1 MDLCRDET
9 QVGQLGRLAIV
20 TKLRLLIDG
29 FKEQEG
35 RKHSAGGPLARGFSP
50 EIPDCPVDALNEVTT
65 VIYPSFVRV
74 IV

>member
-20 TKLRLLIDG
+20 TKLRLLVDG
-29 FKEQEG
+29 FKEQEV

-50 EIPDCPVDALNEVTT
+50 EIPDEPIEALIGVPI
-65 VIYPSFVRV
+65 VI
-74 IV
+74 